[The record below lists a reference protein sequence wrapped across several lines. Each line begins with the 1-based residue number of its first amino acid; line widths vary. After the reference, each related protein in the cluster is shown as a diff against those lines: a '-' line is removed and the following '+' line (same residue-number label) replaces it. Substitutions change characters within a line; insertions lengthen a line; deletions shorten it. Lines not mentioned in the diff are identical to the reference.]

1 MTPSNIFNEKVKF
14 SILSFMC
21 VYIYIYIYPSKP
33 KPSLPSI
40 KYKIFLLFM
49 ILEFKRKFK
58 NNLIFN
64 KCLRKYHS
72 NEPLAEHQRGQ
83 SAKVSPKFL
92 KIIYITMWC
101 DYIYLQ
107 VALFENTTLPLNFL
121 NVLILFTVSKL
132 INKTQTN

>member
-1 MTPSNIFNEKVKF
+1 MKKSNFQ
-14 SILSFMC
+14 SSLSLVC
-21 VYIYIYIYPSKP
+21 VYIYIYIYILQNQNPPYHLLNIKSFCCLWFL
-33 KPSLPSI
+33 SLKESL
-40 KYKIFLLFM
+40 KI
-49 ILEFKRKFK
+49 ILY
-58 NNLIFN
+58 FN